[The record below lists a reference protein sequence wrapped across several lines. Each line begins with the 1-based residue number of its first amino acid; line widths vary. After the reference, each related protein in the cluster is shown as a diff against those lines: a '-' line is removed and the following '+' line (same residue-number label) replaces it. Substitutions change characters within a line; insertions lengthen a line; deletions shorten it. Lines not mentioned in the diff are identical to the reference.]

1 MARNLHVQING
12 QPYIITNLPDAPP
25 ADAAASQPAMT
36 RAGILAEATRI
47 TTADRNA
54 QYGEPEDLF
63 ARIAA
68 YWTHHLGQPVTATD
82 VAVMMTLLKIARI
95 EANPGHADSWIDAVG
110 YLACG
115 AETAGAG
122 AEG

>member
-12 QPYIITNLPDAPP
+12 QSYIITNLPDEAP
-25 ADAAASQPAMT
+25 ADAAADQPAMT
-36 RAGILAEATRI
+36 RAGILAEAARI
-47 TTADRNA
+47 TTADRNL
-54 QYGEPEDLF
+54 QYGRPEDLF

-68 YWTHHLGQPVTATD
+68 YWSHHLGHAVTATD

-95 EANPGHADSWIDAVG
+95 EANPCHADSWIDAAG
-110 YLACG
+110 YIACG
-115 AETAGAG
+115 AETVAAG